1 MDLSK
6 LSLIFR
12 YVIIAIIYVIIFF
25 ALRIMYKDV
34 KGASKVK
41 APKRRKKLGLEVVQT
56 GGNENIKVGSVYLMQ
71 GDFTIGRK
79 PNNSL
84 IISDPFVSGNHAKI
98 TFKNDEYILE
108 DLGSTNGTILN
119 GKLLQEN
126 AYLTIDD
133 EIKIGELI
141 FKIVG

>member
-12 YVIIAIIYVIIFF
+12 YAIIAIIYVIIFF

-34 KGASKVK
+34 KGANKT
-41 APKRRKKLGLEVVQT
+41 PKRKKKMGLEVIQS
-56 GGNENIKVGSVYLMQ
+56 GGNDNIRIGSVYLLQ

-79 PNNSL
+79 PKNSL
-84 IISDPFVSGNHAKI
+84 VLNDPFVSGNHAKI
-98 TFKNDEYILE
+98 YLKNNEYILE
-108 DLGSTNGTILN
+108 DLGSTNGTMIN
-119 GKLLQEN
+119 GELINEKT
-126 AYLTIDD
+126 YLTIDD

-141 FKIVG
+141 FKVVG